1 MCLFIFQFIHD
12 RIEEFHRQM
21 SGVGHANMARM
32 QIDILEDDFLELRLN
47 ESVVLNL

>member
-1 MCLFIFQFIHD
+1 
-12 RIEEFHRQM
+12 M